1 MNEILPFAAT
11 WIDLQG
17 LVLSEISPRMIN
29 TVCYQLYVESEN
41 KTKEYDKA
49 ETDSQILRTN
59 QWLPVW
65 RGNREGKDKRR
76 GLRGTN
82 CYT

>member
-17 LVLSEISPRMIN
+17 LVLSEKSQRMIN
-29 TVCYQLYVESEN
+29 TVCYQLYVESKN

-59 QWLPVW
+59 
-65 RGNREGKDKRR
+65 
-76 GLRGTN
+76 
-82 CYT
+82 